1 MRSTKIGGKRLSKIS
16 RTLKIG
22 PHTFS
27 RRMAFAVI
35 AIILLMVTTVSA
47 AIYFYYTIKV
57 PTAVETQDIKFV
69 STELVGGITL
79 DSLSQSYSTDGTWA
93 TFTVKT
99 LDNATWVS
107 TCALAFNAS
116 STKTA
121 KVQISEI
128 ETAASIQWI
137 KIYVF
142 KANTAAATTTLEL
155 LAQGRVNV
163 AGVASTSAAPEDT
176 VYVGTCPG
184 WLTPG
189 GFTTQAAP
197 QTSTGWSLTTGTD
210 TNQYFLVV
218 ETYGPDASAATTIWV
233 HIYTAQ

>member
-1 MRSTKIGGKRLSKIS
+1 MKEMGNRF
-16 RTLKIG
+16 RTLLSVKVLL
-22 PHTFS
+22 
-27 RRMAFAVI
+27 A
-35 AIILLMVTTVSA
+35 LLMASVVLVSA
-47 AIYFYYTIKV
+47 TIYFYYTIKV
-57 PTAVETQDIKFV
+57 PTAVGTQDIKFV
-69 STELVGGITL
+69 STALVGGITL

-121 KVQISEI
+121 YVQISEI
-128 ETAASIQWI
+128 ETAANIQWI

-155 LAQGRVNV
+155 LAQGRVSV
-163 AGVASTSAAPEDT
+163 AGVALTSTTPEDT
-176 VYVGTCPG
+176 VYVGTCPS

-189 GFTTQAAP
+189 GFTTQTAP
-197 QTSTGWSLTTGTD
+197 KTSTGWALTTGTN

-233 HIYTAQ
+233 QIYTGPQ

>member
-1 MRSTKIGGKRLSKIS
+1 MLNKIGEKRLSKIS
-16 RTLKIG
+16 RALKTRL
-22 PHTFS
+22 PPS
-27 RRMAFAVI
+27 RRMAFAVM
-35 AIILLMVTTVSA
+35 AILLLTMTTVFA

-57 PTAVETQDIKFV
+57 PTSVETQDIKFV
-69 STELVGGITL
+69 SSGGFVGGISL

-107 TCALAFNAS
+107 TCALVFNAS

-121 KVQISEI
+121 YIQISEI
-128 ETAASIQWI
+128 DAAANIQWI

-142 KANTAAATTTLEL
+142 QANTAAATTTLEL
-155 LAQGRVNV
+155 LAQGRVSV
-163 AGVASTSAAPEDT
+163 AGVATTSTNPVAS
-176 VYVGTCPG
+176 VYVGTCPS

-189 GFTTQAAP
+189 GFTDKSAP
-197 QTSTGWSLTTGTD
+197 QTSAGWTLDSTTNQ
-210 TNQYFLVV
+210 NQYFLVV

>member
-1 MRSTKIGGKRLSKIS
+1 MSKIS
-16 RTLKIG
+16 RTLTTRL
-22 PHTFS
+22 PLS
-27 RRMAFAVI
+27 RRMVFAVI
-35 AIILLMVTTVSA
+35 AISMLVVTAVSA
-47 AIYFYYTIKV
+47 SIYFYYTIKV
-57 PTAVETQDIKFV
+57 PTAVGTQDIKFV
-69 STELVGGITL
+69 STALVGGITL

-107 TCALAFNAS
+107 TCALVFNAS

-121 KVQISEI
+121 YVQISEI
-128 ETAASIQWI
+128 AAVANIQWI

-163 AGVASTSAAPEDT
+163 AGVATTSTTPET
-176 VYVGTCPG
+176 SVYVGTCPS

-189 GFTTQAAP
+189 GFTTLTDP
-197 QTSTGWSLTTGTD
+197 QTSAGWSLTTGTD

-233 HIYTAQ
+233 NIYTAQ

>member
-1 MRSTKIGGKRLSKIS
+1 MSKIS
-16 RTLKIG
+16 RTLTID
-22 PHTFS
+22 PHTS
-27 RRMAFAVI
+27 ARRMVFALV
-35 AIILLMVTTVSA
+35 AISLLIVTTAFA

-57 PTAVETQDIKFV
+57 PTTTQAQDIKFV
-69 STELVGGITL
+69 STGLVGGITL
-79 DSLSQSYSTDGTWA
+79 DSLSQSYSTDGTWG

-121 KVQISEI
+121 YVQISEI
-128 ETAASIQWI
+128 ATSANIQWI

-142 KANTAAATTTLEL
+142 LANTATATTTLEL
-155 LAQGRVNV
+155 LAQGRVTV
-163 AGVASTSAAPEDT
+163 SGVATDDTPETS
-176 VYVGTCPG
+176 VYVGTCPS

-189 GFTTQAAP
+189 GFTTQTAP
-197 QTSTGWSLTTGTD
+197 QTSSSWTLSSTTNL
-210 TNQYFLVV
+210 NQYFLVV
-218 ETYGPDASAATTIWV
+218 ETYGPDVSAATTIWV